1 MIAEVINMR
10 EEENK
15 PTSKKSIIRRILNK
29 RWALPAIYIASAAL
43 ILAGAIWAQNSFND
57 SADKTPD
64 KEEAAGIGNNMEEP
78 AVEVNS
84 HLEII
89 NMPVTDSQL
98 AVIKKEFYDK
108 DADKEKRAA
117 ALVFYNNRVMQN
129 KGLDIAAKDGGAFDV
144 VASLSGKVSKVK
156 EDSLLGNEVEIEHEN
171 GVITRYQSITD
182 ITVEVGDKVKQG
194 AVIAKAGRSLLNEE
208 AGTHVHFEI
217 RQNDVAL
224 NPNAVFGSQLTSLE
238 TKDEAADKNP
248 SSVSE
253 EEDASNSDSEAIENP
268 ADSKSSDDDHTKE
281 DPSDSENTE
290 EG

>member
-1 MIAEVINMR
+1 MR

-15 PTSKKSIIRRILNK
+15 PTSKKSILRRIQNK

-57 SADKTPD
+57 SADNSID
-64 KEEAAGIGNNMEEP
+64 KEEATGLGNNMEEP
-78 AVEVNS
+78 AIEVNS
-84 HLEII
+84 HLEKI
-89 NMPVTDSQL
+89 NMPIADSQL

-108 DADKEKRAA
+108 EADKEKRAA

-144 VASLSGKVSKVK
+144 VASLSGKVNKVK

-171 GVITRYQSITD
+171 GVVTRYQSITD
-182 ITVEVGDKVKQG
+182 IKVAVGDKVKQG

-217 RQNDVAL
+217 RQDDVAL
-224 NPNAVFGSQLTSLE
+224 NPNAIFGSQLASLE

-248 SSVSE
+248 SGVSE
-253 EEDASNSDSEAIENP
+253 EEDPANSDSEAIEDP
-268 ADSKSSDDDHTKE
+268 SDAKSSDDHTKE
-281 DPSDSENTE
+281 DPSDSEMGNTE

>member
-1 MIAEVINMR
+1 MR

-15 PTSKKSIIRRILNK
+15 PTSKKSIIRRFLNK

-43 ILAGAIWAQNSFND
+43 ILAGAIWAQNSFNN
-57 SADKTPD
+57 SADNTID
-64 KEEAAGIGNNMEEP
+64 KEEAAGIGNNTEEP
-78 AVEVNS
+78 AIEVNS
-84 HLEII
+84 NLEKI

-144 VASLSGKVSKVK
+144 VASLSGKVNKVK

-171 GVITRYQSITD
+171 GVVTRYQSITD
-182 ITVEVGDKVKQG
+182 IKVAVGDEVKQG

-217 RQNDVAL
+217 RQDDVAL
-224 NPNAVFGSQLTSLE
+224 NPNAIFGSQLASLE

-253 EEDASNSDSEAIENP
+253 KEDPENSQ
-268 ADSKSSDDDHTKE
+268 SKDDRTKE
-281 DPSDSENTE
+281 DPSDSEMSNTE

>member
-1 MIAEVINMR
+1 MR

-15 PTSKKSIIRRILNK
+15 PTSKKSILRRIQNK

-57 SADKTPD
+57 SADNSID
-64 KEEAAGIGNNMEEP
+64 KEEATGLGNNMEEP
-78 AVEVNS
+78 AIEVNS
-84 HLEII
+84 HLEKI
-89 NMPVTDSQL
+89 NMPIADSQL

-108 DADKEKRAA
+108 EADKEKRAA

-144 VASLSGKVSKVK
+144 VASLSGKVNKVK

-171 GVITRYQSITD
+171 GVVTRYQSITD
-182 ITVEVGDKVKQG
+182 IKVAVGDEVKQG

-217 RQNDVAL
+217 RQDDVAL
-224 NPNAVFGSQLTSLE
+224 NPNAIFGSQLASLE

-248 SSVSE
+248 SGVSE
-253 EEDASNSDSEAIENP
+253 EEDPANSDSEAIEDP
-268 ADSKSSDDDHTKE
+268 SDAKSSDDHTKE
-281 DPSDSENTE
+281 DPSDSEMGNTE

>member
-1 MIAEVINMR
+1 MR

>member
-1 MIAEVINMR
+1 MR

-15 PTSKKSIIRRILNK
+15 PTSKKSILRRIQNK

-57 SADKTPD
+57 SADNSTD
-64 KEEAAGIGNNMEEP
+64 KEEATGLGNNMEEP
-78 AVEVNS
+78 AIEVNS
-84 HLEII
+84 HLEKI
-89 NMPVTDSQL
+89 NMPIADSQL

-108 DADKEKRAA
+108 EADKEKRAA

-144 VASLSGKVSKVK
+144 VASLSGKVNKVK

-171 GVITRYQSITD
+171 GVTTRYQSITD
-182 ITVEVGDKVKQG
+182 IKVAVGDKVKQG

-217 RQNDVAL
+217 RQDDVAL
-224 NPNAVFGSQLTSLE
+224 NPNAIFGSQLASLE

-248 SSVSE
+248 SGVSE
-253 EEDASNSDSEAIENP
+253 EEDPANSDSEAIEDP
-268 ADSKSSDDDHTKE
+268 SDAKSSDDHTKE
-281 DPSDSENTE
+281 DPSDSEMGNTE